1 VSSPKRPEP
10 EGSMKVNDPRPI
22 VLSWQSSCFF
32 LPTIAS
38 VGHFSVFGGLSSGDG
53 LTENDTTG
61 SSMRI
66 RFIGLPRD
74 GDFDEFDLRRFRVG
88 DIYDVSTQL
97 ATLLIIAGYAE
108 LVSHGHQIAEAADFG
123 QIRFPKSKHK

>member
-1 VSSPKRPEP
+1 
-10 EGSMKVNDPRPI
+10 MKTNDARRM

-38 VGHFSVFGGLSSGDG
+38 VGHFSVFGELTCGFG

-61 SSMRI
+61 PSLRI
-66 RFIGLPRD
+66 RFIGLPRE

-88 DIYDVSTQL
+88 EIYDISTQL
-97 ATLLIIAGYAE
+97 ATMLIIAGYAE
-108 LVSHGHQIAEAADFG
+108 LVSHGHEIAEAADFG
-123 QIRFPKSKHK
+123 QIRFPRPKHK